1 MKKINE
7 KISKLLDVDPIEDV
21 VPKNELIVNEQPS
34 SNLVVQKDNSNIV
47 EEDSEFARDNIK
59 LLIEKGNKAID
70 ELMMVARNSQ
80 HPRAYEVIANMIN
93 TLANANKD
101 LMELQKKKKDLSP
114 SNYENKQGSINVDK
128 AVVFTGTTTDLL
140 TLFKQNKEKNGNDDK
155 SDK

>member
-7 KISKLLDVDPIEDV
+7 KISKLLDVDPIVDV
-21 VPKNELIVNEQPS
+21 QAKNDLTVFDDNAT
-34 SNLVVQKDNSNIV
+34 SNSVVVTNQNII

-59 LLIEKGNKAID
+59 KLIEKGNKAID
-70 ELMMVARNSQ
+70 ELLLVAKNSQ

-93 TLANANKD
+93 TLANVNKD

-114 SNYENKQGSINVDK
+114 SNYENKQGNINVDK

-140 TLFKQNKEKNGNDDK
+140 TLFKQNKEKNGNNEQPDK
-155 SDK
+155 